1 CGSVVRA
8 FYDHKKLS
16 RPTRMDLRK
25 LKKLIDLVQ
34 ESGIAELEITE
45 GEEKVKIVKGG
56 VVSVSA
62 VAPMS
67 PQPAPELRAPAAP
80 VAAPAAAAEAPS
92 GQEGHVVK
100 APRVGTF
107 YRTPPPDAKPFV
119 EVGQAVKEGDT
130 ICIIE
135 AMKLMNEI
143 EADAGGVVKAIL
155 VENGQPVE
163 YGQPLFILG

>member
-1 CGSVVRA
+1 
-8 FYDHKKLS
+8 
-16 RPTRMDLRK
+16 MDLRK

-56 VVSVSA
+56 GA
-62 VAPMS
+62 TGA
-67 PQPAPELRAPAAP
+67 APAAVMMAP
-80 VAAPAAAAEAPS
+80 VAQQLAAAPAAASAPADAEPAAP
-92 GQEGHVVK
+92 EGHVVK
-100 APRVGTF
+100 APMVGTF
-107 YRTPPPDAKPFV
+107 YRSPSPDAKAFV
-119 EVGQAVKEGDT
+119 EVGQAIKEGDT

-143 EADAGGVVKAIL
+143 EADASGTVKAIL

>member
-1 CGSVVRA
+1 
-8 FYDHKKLS
+8 
-16 RPTRMDLRK
+16 MDLRK

-56 VVSVSA
+56 AVSI
-62 VAPMS
+62 
-67 PQPAPELRAPAAP
+67 APASAAALGLAAAALVEARP
-80 VAAPAAAAEAPS
+80 APAAAAAPPAAGPEA

-100 APRVGTF
+100 APMVGTF
-107 YRTPPPDAKPFV
+107 YRSPSPDAKPFV
-119 EVGQAVKEGDT
+119 EVGQTIKEGQT

-143 EADAGGVVKAIL
+143 EADASGVVKAVL

>member
-1 CGSVVRA
+1 
-8 FYDHKKLS
+8 
-16 RPTRMDLRK
+16 MDLRK

-34 ESGIAELEITE
+34 ESGIGELEITE

-56 VVSVSA
+56 VV
-62 VAPMS
+62 VAAAA
-67 PQPAPELRAPAAP
+67 APAPAAEARP
-80 VAAPAAAAEAPS
+80 APSAGPTPAAEAEPV
-92 GQEGHVVK
+92 QEGHVVK
-100 APRVGTF
+100 APMVGTF
-107 YRTPPPDAKPFV
+107 YRSPSPDAKPFV

-143 EADAGGVVKAIL
+143 EADASGSVKAIL

-163 YGQPLFILG
+163 YGQPLFILA

>member
-1 CGSVVRA
+1 
-8 FYDHKKLS
+8 
-16 RPTRMDLRK
+16 MDLRK

-62 VAPMS
+62 P
-67 PQPAPELRAPAAP
+67 P
-80 VAAPAAAAEAPS
+80 VMAMPAAAAAPAGETRDA

-100 APRVGTF
+100 APMVGTF
-107 YRTPPPDAKPFV
+107 YRSPSPDAKVFV
-119 EVGQAVKEGDT
+119 EVGHAVKEGDT

-143 EADAGGVVKAIL
+143 EADASGVVKAIL